1 MGFWGL
7 YPHFN
12 YSSRINILDF
22 LHKILIVTRVRGF
35 LRCFCGSQ
43 HHLKLIVLYLF
54 RYTSVKGKE
63 ELVSLYCL
71 DQYVVKLNCAD
82 ERLLKGSYTWRLLR
96 IKKNGDHGK

>member
-1 MGFWGL
+1 ML
-7 YPHFN
+7 
-12 YSSRINILDF
+12 L
-22 LHKILIVTRVRGF
+22 
-35 LRCFCGSQ
+35 GSQ
-43 HHLKLIVLYLF
+43 HHLKLIVLTPLL